1 MLQAPVGRRLGRCPI
16 DIPAGNRR
24 SVAWRSFAAISL
36 FVAWAWP
43 VPRIVVEPA
52 SQDLGERLQ
61 EHLELTYA
69 VRNTGKNTL
78 QIEQLS
84 TSCNCTKASVDQ
96 ATIAPGGSTVLRVT
110 MDPQEDNLYG
120 NLFRVITIRSNDPA
134 TPQAKV
140 DFRVTIPKPGE

>member
-1 MLQAPVGRRLGRCPI
+1 MAELCRHKPIRGLGMARATHRRR
-16 DIPAGNRR
+16 AG
-24 SVAWRSFAAISL
+24 FARP
-36 FVAWAWP
+36 W
-43 VPRIVVEPA
+43 
-52 SQDLGERLQ
+52 
-61 EHLELTYA
+61 
-69 VRNTGKNTL
+69 RNTGKIAL